1 MRKPLKLV
9 SDFIDT
15 LISAGQVDLRRIYI
29 GGLSMGG
36 FGTFEL
42 LWRRPGFFAAA
53 IPICGAG
60 NHEKTSTYK
69 ANFPMWIFHG
79 EKDPVI
85 PVANSRLIYETMKKT
100 NNKVRYTEYPGIG
113 HNSWVNAF
121 AEPTILPW
129 LFEQKL
135 TSKKK

>member
-1 MRKPLKLV
+1 
-9 SDFIDT
+9 
-15 LISAGQVDLRRIYI
+15 
-29 GGLSMGG
+29 MGG

-60 NHEKTSTYK
+60 NPAKTSTYK
-69 ANFPMWIFHG
+69 PNFPMWIFHG

-85 PVANSRLIYETMKKT
+85 PVANSRLMHETMKKT
-100 NNKVRYTEYPGIG
+100 NSKVRYTEYPGVG

-121 AEPTILPW
+121 AEPNLLPW

-135 TSKKK
+135 PAKKK